1 MYFNINRDMSRL
13 ILFQR
18 NETMTLIQKKIRKL
32 FGRFLFTQFFSFLN
46 NKDKISKK
54 YFNICNKEFLF
65 LKKYLSKKN
74 LNILSIGGG
83 VGGVESMVL
92 SFSDN
97 IKLDLIERNFISSK
111 IKYFWNPEEAYNKLN
126 LSKEFINS
134 NTKNYNNFSI
144 CDFNNKNILKKKYD
158 LIFSLYS
165 MDFHYGLETYKNF
178 LLKRSHKKTLFVF
191 DTIRP
196 GDLKFFFRNVKV
208 IKQIKK
214 RIHSSARVVC
224 KEIKK

>member
-1 MYFNINRDMSRL
+1 M
-13 ILFQR
+13 
-18 NETMTLIQKKIRKL
+18 
-32 FGRFLFTQFFSFLN
+32 
-46 NKDKISKK
+46 
-54 YFNICNKEFLF
+54 
-65 LKKYLSKKN
+65 
-74 LNILSIGGG
+74 SIGGG

>member
-1 MYFNINRDMSRL
+1 MHFNINRDMSRL

-18 NETMTLIQKKIRKL
+18 NESMTLIQKKIRKL

-65 LKKYLSKKN
+65 LKKYLSKKK

-196 GDLKFFFRNVKV
+196 GDLKSFFRNVKV